1 MLTPTDAAFRISAA
15 RLRLMQSGNCGLLA
29 EIGNALDH
37 TPTEELPTCATDG
50 KKMMYNPAY
59 VDSVTDAELETTLLH
74 EYAHVALLHPVRF
87 DPKTQDQKTA
97 NQAMD
102 YAANEWVQA
111 CGRTIPAT
119 WLLDAKYNGMAW
131 EAIYTILKSA
141 QTPPPPPPQP
151 EPPEPQQGD
160 DQPNNADQDGS
171 AEAPQDDADGPQ
183 DDANAE
189 DDTDAPAEGD
199 SPADGEGEGEGDGEG
214 DGKPAP
220 GKPSDR
226 SGDVQPYPSKD
237 GTPADDAERSAAA
250 AELTDRI
257 TRIAQAA
264 EMAGNGSAGS
274 RRFLDSLTTPRD
286 PDLYE
291 ALAQLLERS
300 PTERTWRR
308 LNRRLL
314 HAGLFAGADGEE
326 TPPLVIVIDTSGSI
340 NDQILAAFDGKIKRV
355 VADFRPRAVTIIYCD
370 SSINGTPET
379 YTPDDLPPLTPHGGG
394 GTDFRP
400 PFNWVRDHMD
410 EPPAALV
417 YLTDLDGPAPG
428 AADAP
433 DFPVIWATI
442 PGFRQRPP
450 EFGQIVPIL
459 L

>member
-59 VDSVTDAELETTLLH
+59 VDGVNDTELETTLLH

-87 DPKTQDQKTA
+87 DPKTQDQRTA
-97 NQAMD
+97 NEAMD

-111 CGRTIPAT
+111 CGRTIPGT
-119 WLLDAKYNGMAW
+119 WLLDKKYNGMAW

-151 EPPEPQQGD
+151 EPDEQQQGG
-160 DQPNNADQDGS
+160 DQPDDAEQERS
-171 AEAPQDDADGPQ
+171 AEAPQEGADGPQ
-183 DDANAE
+183 DDASGQ
-189 DDTDAPAEGD
+189 DDTDAPADGD
-199 SPADGEGEGEGDGEG
+199 SPAEGEGEG
-214 DGKPAP
+214 KPTP
-220 GKPSDR
+220 GKPGDR

-237 GTPADDAERSAAA
+237 GAPADEQERSAAA

-257 TRIAQAA
+257 ARIAQAA

-291 ALAQLLERS
+291 ALAALLERS
-300 PTERTWRR
+300 PNDHTWRR

-314 HAGLFAGADGEE
+314 HAGLFAGLDGEE
-326 TPPLVIVIDTSGSI
+326 CPPLVIAIDTSGSI
-340 NDQILAAFDGKIKRV
+340 NDAILAAFNDKIKRA
-355 VADFRPRAVTIIYCD
+355 VADFKPRAVTIIYCD
-370 SSINGTPET
+370 SQINGTPET

-400 PFNWVRDHMD
+400 PFEWIAANMD

-417 YLTDLDGPAPG
+417 YLTDLEGPAPA

-433 DFPVIWATI
+433 DYPTIWASI
-442 PGFRQRPP
+442 PSAYARPP
-450 EFGQIVPIL
+450 VFGQIVPL
-459 L
+459 VLA